1 MFKRIQNL
9 MHKRPFYGRLVVM
22 HKKANPLTQK
32 IAYLILMMALISGAD
47 EVTGN
52 GSYKVYAAERQVQ
65 TTADENSVIV
75 FPCASSKSMVVFT
88 SGMNPELDCIPEKE
102 AEINSDEEFRIL
114 TEIEYGEEN
123 GIVYIT
129 EDINNEEEEAVAD
142 EAVQEVAEQ
151 ETVSE
156 PEPVPEET
164 HAPAP
169 EPEKLEPVYINNPSL
184 VINLTNDELVLF
196 QKLVECEA
204 GGEDMVGKILVANV
218 VINRVNSGR
227 FPNTVSGVINSPRQF
242 SPVSTGIIYGKTPS
256 SDTIEAVNR
265 ALSGEDYSNGATYF
279 IYRKGCSAGTA
290 SWFDT
295 LNKVVEHGNH
305 EFFKDW

>member
-9 MHKRPFYGRLVVM
+9 MHPRPFYGRLVAM

-65 TTADENSVIV
+65 TAADENSVIV
-75 FPCASSKSMVVFT
+75 FPCTSSKSMVVFT
-88 SGMNPELDCIPEKE
+88 LGMNPELDCIPEKE
-102 AEINSDEEFRIL
+102 AEINSEEKDEFRIL
-114 TEIEYGEEN
+114 AEIEYGEEN
-123 GIVYIT
+123 GIIYIT
-129 EDINNEEEEAVAD
+129 EDINDEEEKAVAD
-142 EAVQEVAEQ
+142 EVVQEAAEQ
-151 ETVSE
+151 EPVSE
-156 PEPVPEET
+156 
-164 HAPAP
+164 PAP
-169 EPEKLEPVYINNPSL
+169 EPENLEPVYINNPSL
-184 VINLTNDELVLF
+184 VINLTNDELLLF

-218 VINRVNSGR
+218 VINRVNSGK

-242 SPVSTGIIYGKTPS
+242 SPVSTGIIYGKNPS
-256 SDTIEAVNR
+256 SETIEAVNR

-279 IYRKGCSAGTA
+279 IYRRGCSAGTA